1 MARGVLRG
9 VGVVAVLLG
18 LLFTLQGLGLVGGSF
33 MTGERLWVF
42 IGIVLV
48 VIGIGVISGSLRR
61 RGPTGRNA
69 RGGKPLP

>member
-18 LLFTLQGLGLVGGSF
+18 LLFTLQGIGLVGGSF

-61 RGPTGRNA
+61 RGPTERNT
-69 RGGKPLP
+69 RGGKPVP

>member
-18 LLFTLQGLGLVGGSF
+18 LLFTLQGIGLVGGSF

-61 RGPTGRNA
+61 RGPTEPNA
-69 RGGKPLP
+69 RGGKPVP